1 MDRKRTGQID
11 RGGSDRNENTT
22 VQTSAQLQATHDHLC
37 GEPNDTDH
45 LVWSLRKAGV
55 PGTQIA
61 IAMGVTKHAIYRRLK
76 KFDEYHELREDEN
89 KQRDET
95 TEEIVG
101 LLEEGVSTNDII
113 DILGW
118 NRSKFHS
125 WLHRK
130 AISVSRPPPKFD
142 VEEAWKLFKSGESTG
157 KLAIRYK
164 VDRIAITRA
173 FRRGHA
179 QEYVDIVSRSRK
191 RWSKAR
197 HESRQFMERGGWL
210 GVVSNR
216 GYANSYRKTLRNES
230 RNHHGC
236 IQGSL
241 RRRISKDRSRT
252 IDDSPS

>member
-1 MDRKRTGQID
+1 
-11 RGGSDRNENTT
+11 
-22 VQTSAQLQATHDHLC
+22 
-37 GEPNDTDH
+37 
-45 LVWSLRKAGV
+45 
-55 PGTQIA
+55 
-61 IAMGVTKHAIYRRLK
+61 MGVTKHAIYRRLK

-191 RWSKAR
+191 
-197 HESRQFMERGGWL
+197 GGRKHGTKVGNSWN
-210 GVVSNR
+210 VVDGWASYLTGDTPTAIGKRYGMNR
-216 GYANSYRKTLRNES
+216 GTIMAAFKVHYGDEYRKIAAERLTTHRANAS
-230 RNHHGC
+230 RWC
-236 IQGSL
+236 S
-241 RRRISKDRSRT
+241 RSRSRT
-252 IDDSPS
+252 A